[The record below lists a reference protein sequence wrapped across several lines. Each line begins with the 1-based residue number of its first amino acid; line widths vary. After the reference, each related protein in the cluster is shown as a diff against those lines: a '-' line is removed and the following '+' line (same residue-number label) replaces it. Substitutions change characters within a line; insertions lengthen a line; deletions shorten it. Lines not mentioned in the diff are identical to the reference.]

1 MKICIYGFEPNKSI
15 EITKINPW
23 NDFIFEVKNN
33 GNEIVDVNSVDSE
46 TICVFNKY
54 SVGIKKATKYL
65 GLKSKNQILILWE
78 PPSTNKYIYKAIEKN
93 LFGKIFTPSKN
104 WTTNAKSEYFRWP
117 QINGKIKGLPSFE
130 SRQNQIV
137 FIGRNKFSL
146 HSNELYSLRREIV
159 QQKMQAKIDIYGSDW
174 RMGLSSKF
182 ILLTKAL
189 INTPMGI
196 FKTRK
201 IFNFLSYKLD
211 SGKGVCEDKFHTLGQ
226 YKFSL
231 VIENS
236 NDYVSEKLFD
246 SLAAN
251 CLTFYIGPN
260 LKKMGYDP
268 ELAIELS
275 EQIDNISEYLH
286 NFLNDSDNLKFKAII
301 EKQQKAFLKE
311 NELNNNNLV
320 FRQIAASINRYIS
333 EEFK

>member
-1 MKICIYGFEPNKSI
+1 
-15 EITKINPW
+15 
-23 NDFIFEVKNN
+23 
-33 GNEIVDVNSVDSE
+33 
-46 TICVFNKY
+46 
-54 SVGIKKATKYL
+54 
-65 GLKSKNQILILWE
+65 
-78 PPSTNKYIYKAIEKN
+78 
-93 LFGKIFTPSKN
+93 
-104 WTTNAKSEYFRWP
+104 
-117 QINGKIKGLPSFE
+117 
-130 SRQNQIV
+130 
-137 FIGRNKFSL
+137 
-146 HSNELYSLRREIV
+146 
-159 QQKMQAKIDIYGSDW
+159 MQAKIDIYGSNW
-174 RMGLSSKF
+174 RMGLYSKF

-196 FKTRK
+196 FKTRR

-275 EQIDNISEYLH
+275 EQLDNISEYLH
-286 NFLNDSDNLKFKAII
+286 NFLSDSDNLKFKAII
-301 EKQQKAFLKE
+301 EKQQKAFLRE
-311 NELNNNNLV
+311 NELNNNNFV
-320 FRQIAASINRYIS
+320 FKQIAASINRYIS